1 MASIAKVL
9 RALKTGSAPLL
20 SSLIVGSI
28 CTTVS
33 AKPATPNAS
42 PSVTTCDVTQPTTLK
57 RTTHYGIFGDDQFDT
72 LVCGYLVPR
81 QEEVFGENVTVAY
94 FRINK
99 FYDEGFKAAIK
110 KGVDNGNNVNSVKN
124 GVYEFNLGCLSN
136 KKIVGDN
143 WKEGKTYIAT
153 ADQAT
158 IIQSSV
164 KQPVPVILSFNQ
176 HEGSDC
182 TCCNLA
188 EQVRVLK

>member
-1 MASIAKVL
+1 MASIAEVM
-9 RALKTGSAPLL
+9 RALKIASAPLL
-20 SSLIVGSI
+20 GSLMVSLV
-28 CTTVS
+28 CNTAS
-33 AKPATPNAS
+33 AKPVTPSAS
-42 PSVTTCDVTQPTTLK
+42 QAVTTCDVTPPTNLQ
-57 RTTHYGIFGDDQFDT
+57 RTTRYGIFGDDQFDT

-81 QEEVFGENVTVAY
+81 QEEVFGEKVTVAY

-110 KGVDNGNNVNSVKN
+110 KGIDSGNNVNSVRN
-124 GVYEFNLGCLSN
+124 GVYEFNLGCLSK

-143 WKEGKTYIAT
+143 GEEGKTYIA
-153 ADQAT
+153 ASDQAT

-164 KQPVPVILSFNQ
+164 KQPIPIILSFNQ